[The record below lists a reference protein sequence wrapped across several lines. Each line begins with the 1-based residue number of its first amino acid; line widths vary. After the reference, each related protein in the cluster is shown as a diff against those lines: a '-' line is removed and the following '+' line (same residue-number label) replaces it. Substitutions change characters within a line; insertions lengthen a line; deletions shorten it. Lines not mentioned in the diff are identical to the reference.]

1 MPFTTVSVP
10 DSVNPVT
17 PTTLSTGAAALGIVS
32 MPFGITAPT
41 TDFVEKKYAAA
52 ATIAWGATGL
62 FVGEAWGNARGRKG
76 LKSFV
81 PLFRS

>member
-1 MPFTTVSVP
+1 MSFTTVSVL

-17 PTTLSTGAAALGIVS
+17 PATLTTGAAVLGIVS

-41 TDFVEKKYAAA
+41 TDYVEKKYAAA
-52 ATIAWGATGL
+52 GAISWGAAGL
-62 FVGEAWGNARGRKG
+62 FVGEAWGNSRGRKG
-76 LKSFV
+76 MKSFV

>member
-17 PTTLSTGAAALGIVS
+17 PATLSTGAALLGIVS
-32 MPFGITAPT
+32 MPFGITAPA
-41 TDFVEKKYAAA
+41 TDYVEKKYAATGA
-52 ATIAWGATGL
+52 LSWGAAGL
-62 FVGEAWGNARGRKG
+62 VFGEAWGNARGRKG